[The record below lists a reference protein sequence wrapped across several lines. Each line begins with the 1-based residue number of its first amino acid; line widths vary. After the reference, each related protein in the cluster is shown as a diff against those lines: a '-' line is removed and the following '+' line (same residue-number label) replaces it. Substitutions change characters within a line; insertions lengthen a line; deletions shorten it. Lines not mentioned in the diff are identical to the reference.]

1 MSQKP
6 TLKIDWASHEAAKFA
21 CVNWHYS
28 KCLPIGKLVKVGVWE
43 DGKYI
48 GCIIY
53 SRGTAKDLGTKYGLS
68 QAECVEL
75 TRVALKSHKA
85 PVSKMLA
92 LSLKFLKRSNPNI
105 KLVVSFAARSEN
117 HHGGIYQATNW
128 VYTGESAANCDAIFQ
143 GRRVPNRVIGE
154 VKKRYKMTEKEL
166 IQKGILSDIR
176 RLSKHRYLM
185 PLDDKV
191 KQRVAKLAKPYPKRT
206 KEQALGDQPSL
217 GGATPTCTLQ
227 TNV

>member
-1 MSQKP
+1 VSQKP

-53 SRGTAKDLGTKYGLS
+53 SRGTARHLGTAYGLT

-75 TRVALKSHKA
+75 TRVALKSHKS

-105 KLVVSFAARSEN
+105 KLVVSFAAKSQN

-128 VYTGESAANCDAIFQ
+128 IYAGETAPNAEVTYKGKRLTNRAFMQMVCDSPYSLNEWIEKGWVQ
-143 GRRVPNRVIGE
+143 DV
-154 VKKRYKMTEKEL
+154 VK
-166 IQKGILSDIR
+166 
-176 RLSKHRYLM
+176 LSKHRYLM

-227 TNV
+227 SHA